1 MHIENISMHI
11 PGHEFKEILKS
22 VTWPEGMT
30 LIDSRL
36 DERAIEFVVKMTS
49 YFGIPIRIRMELQSY
64 KGSKVFFKVTPPIK
78 MSMARNLGLLLS
90 EDNADSYASH
100 TLAEVDLVELSKGRL
115 KSASISEL
123 SISEEGVHISS
134 ENVAADWQALM
145 DHLWLKG
152 FILS

>member
-123 SISEEGVHISS
+123 SISAEGVHVSS

>member
-64 KGSKVFFKVTPPIK
+64 KGSKVFLRLHPP
-78 MSMARNLGLLLS
+78 
-90 EDNADSYASH
+90 
-100 TLAEVDLVELSKGRL
+100 
-115 KSASISEL
+115 
-123 SISEEGVHISS
+123 
-134 ENVAADWQALM
+134 
-145 DHLWLKG
+145 
-152 FILS
+152 